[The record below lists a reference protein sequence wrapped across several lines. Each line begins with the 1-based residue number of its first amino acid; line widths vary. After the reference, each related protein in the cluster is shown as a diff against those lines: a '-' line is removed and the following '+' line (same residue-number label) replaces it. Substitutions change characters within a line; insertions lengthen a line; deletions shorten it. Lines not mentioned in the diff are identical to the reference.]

1 MNNLQESPAR
11 KKLKKLLDS
20 KIVLLDGPMGTM
32 IQSYDLSE
40 QDFRG
45 ERFKDW
51 EHDLKGNNDLL
62 NITKP
67 EIIQKIHEEFIKV
80 GATIVETNTFNSN
93 APSMADYGMESLVY
107 ELNFAGAKLA
117 RDSADRLGKLENRD
131 IFVAG
136 VLGPTNRTCSLS
148 PDVEDP
154 SYRNINYD
162 QLVDTF
168 AESTEALLDGGADF
182 IFIETIFD
190 TLNAK
195 AAIFC
200 LLYTSDAADE

>member
-20 KIVLLDGPMGTM
+20 EIVLLDGPMGTM
-32 IQSYDLSE
+32 IQSYDLNE

-51 EHDLKGNNDLL
+51 EHDLKGNNDIL

-67 EIIQKIHEEFIKV
+67 EIIQNIHDEFIKV
-80 GATIVETNTFNSN
+80 GATIIETNTFNSN

-117 RDSADRLGKLENRD
+117 RESEQRIHPLRSFLW
-131 IFVAG
+131 
-136 VLGPTNRTCSLS
+136 T
-148 PDVEDP
+148 
-154 SYRNINYD
+154 YRMPWI
-162 QLVDTF
+162 
-168 AESTEALLDGGADF
+168 
-182 IFIETIFD
+182 
-190 TLNAK
+190 
-195 AAIFC
+195 
-200 LLYTSDAADE
+200 